1 MTNNTNKYIVRQPI
15 KNIESKVVGYE
26 IMYYG
31 ANEAYGGDD
40 ANNIQAA
47 EAIYNVLTQNSGKGL
62 RASINFMTFTTTL
75 LAKRTPRLFSKSDL
89 VIQIDDSVIIHPF
102 AMHLV
107 QQYAKEGYRIA
118 VNDFQFQPRYLGLM
132 DYLTYIKIDLKST
145 SRQTAENILRVA
157 SSMNKRTILTG
168 VDTSELYDIAV
179 ELEPNGMQGA
189 FVAEKMSNK
198 AHRSSYLRSNFFRL
212 VVEITKDEPDIDEV
226 QRLISMDATL
236 TYSIL
241 KLANSVYF
249 ARRQKTTS
257 VKQAIIT
264 LGLGQLKRWIYLLS
278 YGDQSDEDFSN
289 SEEFL
294 KLSLIRADF
303 CSRLANELP
312 SPLISQSEAY
322 LLGMFSTLEYLI
334 DAPMEEI
341 LEDIPMEDDMRQALL
356 THSGKLG
363 DLLMLVI
370 DYERADWNS
379 ITEKANSLGIP
390 SNRLTTLYFDCMEE
404 ISTTWEQLSQQ
415 IPERPAEEEAQE

>member
-1 MTNNTNKYIVRQPI
+1 MSRNTNKYIVRQPI
-15 KNIESKVVGYE
+15 KDVSNKIVGFE

-31 ANEAYGGDD
+31 ANEAYGSDE
-40 ANNIQAA
+40 ASNVQAA
-47 EAIYNVLTQNSGKGL
+47 EAIYNVLTQNSDKAL
-62 RASINFMTFTTTL
+62 RSSLNFMTFTTAL
-75 LAKRTPRLFSKSDL
+75 LAKRTPRLFEKSDL

-132 DYLTYIKIDLKST
+132 DYLTYIKINLAQT
-145 SRQTAENILRVA
+145 PRATAENILRVA
-157 SSMNKRTILTG
+157 SSMNKRSILTG
-168 VDTSELYDIAV
+168 IDTEELYKIAL
-179 ELEPNGMQGA
+179 ELHPDGMQGT
-189 FVAEKMSNK
+189 VIAEKMSNK

-226 QRLISMDATL
+226 ESLISMDATL

-249 ARRQKTTS
+249 ARRQKTSS

-278 YGDQSDEDFSN
+278 YGDQSDQDYSD

-294 KLSLIRADF
+294 KLSLIRAEF
-303 CSRLANELP
+303 CSRLSEIMAK
-312 SPLISQSEAY
+312 PLVSQSEAY
-322 LLGMFSTLEYLI
+322 LLGMFSTLEFLI

-341 LEDIPMEDDMRQALL
+341 LEDIPIEADMREALI
-356 THSGKLG
+356 THTGKLG
-363 DLLMLVI
+363 DLLSLVI
-370 DYERADWNS
+370 AYEQADWSN
-379 ITEKANSLGIP
+379 ITNTAEGLGIP
-390 SNRLTTLYFDCMEE
+390 SGQLTTLYFDCMDE
-404 ISTTWEQLSQQ
+404 INTLWEQITQQ
-415 IPERPAEEEAQE
+415 IPETPGK